1 VNKNLAITLVELEA
15 TVDGRLEGK
24 PARDIYSLLRMPAR
38 GLPILEAVCR
48 AGGYRDVVS
57 LDPEFNKGTKQK
69 LTPAQWRRL
78 AESDVVGLSA
88 ITRTANQS
96 YELATRLRQMNPR
109 LKIVFGG
116 PHTTALPEEA
126 LQFGDVVVLH
136 EGDHTFPEL
145 LDRFDDDFEN
155 PSLRDLAGICYNGPG
170 GEFCRTAERPFLSS
184 EELSRLPFPVLSRET
199 LDEITHMVV
208 NTSRGCPFECEFCSV
223 IENFGKQFRFLD
235 DDATIALLQDTLRMT
250 RKTLFFGDDIFAANR
265 ARTKRILERV
275 LREGIRLPRWF
286 AQVRV
291 ESAQDKELLALMKRS
306 HCSTVF
312 IGLESVNAETLKL
325 YNKHATVERNRQAIE
340 NYHRAGIKVHG
351 MFVLGSDADT
361 AQTIDD
367 TLRFSREMRLD
378 TAQFFALTAVPG
390 PPLTRRLQ
398 KEGRVL
404 CWGQWHLFD
413 AQHAVVQSH
422 QISPLELQKGIF
434 EASKK
439 FYSVHDAVGR
449 LFSGQHRWF
458 NFLIRLEGKYL
469 ARRIVKDNRDYV
481 DSLRQLHEWHD
492 RLAEEARQLAQ
503 HVRKVVDDWSLELE
517 AKRVR
522 LRSYLSETYKR
533 YSETSVPEE
542 YRIYWK
548 RKVESTLAAI
558 QSHFEAA
565 LPPSE
570 PARQTD

>member
-1 VNKNLAITLVELEA
+1 MT
-15 TVDGRLEGK
+15 
-24 PARDIYSLLRMPAR
+24 
-38 GLPILEAVCR
+38 
-48 AGGYRDVVS
+48 
-57 LDPEFNKGTKQK
+57 
-69 LTPAQWRRL
+69 
-78 AESDVVGLSA
+78 
-88 ITRTANQS
+88 
-96 YELATRLRQMNPR
+96 
-109 LKIVFGG
+109 
-116 PHTTALPEEA
+116 
-126 LQFGDVVVLH
+126 
-136 EGDHTFPEL
+136 
-145 LDRFDDDFEN
+145 
-155 PSLRDLAGICYNGPG
+155 
-170 GEFCRTAERPFLSS
+170 
-184 EELSRLPFPVLSRET
+184 
-199 LDEITHMVV
+199 V

-235 DDATIALLQDTLRMT
+235 DEATIGLLRDTLRMT
-250 RKTLFFGDDIFAANR
+250 RKPIFFGDDIFAANR

-291 ESAQDKELLALMKRS
+291 ESAQDKELLALMKRA

-361 AQTIDD
+361 AETIED

-390 PPLTRRLQ
+390 PPLTQRLV

-413 AQHAVVQSH
+413 AQHAVVQSKL
-422 QISPLELQKGIF
+422 ISPLELQRGVF

-458 NFLIRLEGKYL
+458 NFFIRLEGKYL
-469 ARRIVKDNRDYV
+469 AHRIIRDNRDYV

-492 RLAEEARQLAQ
+492 RLTQEARELAQ
-503 HVRKVVDDWSLELE
+503 HIRKVVDDWSLELE

-522 LRSYLSETYKR
+522 LHNYLSETYRR
-533 YSETSVPEE
+533 YSEISVPEE
-542 YRIYWK
+542 YRSYW
-548 RKVESTLAAI
+548 RRTVESTLAAI
-558 QSHFEAA
+558 QSHFESAIR
-565 LPPSE
+565 PSGPTAQAE
-570 PARQTD
+570 